1 MNYSRP
7 LKSSLLIRLAEPP
20 KRIQILAGPRQVGK
34 TTLIQQIRAERP
46 SDSIAYFAA
55 DASPRPELLAGFSTD
70 DAFAFALRPEPLTE
84 SWLNSNWEAAE
95 VQAARWHDKAQR
107 MGNRQE
113 VPAFVL
119 VLDEIQKIPR
129 WSDLIKGL
137 WDRQIISPNPM
148 HLVLLGS
155 APLLMQKGL
164 TESLAG
170 RFEVIPM
177 THWSFEEMNDAF
189 DISLEQYIYFGGY
202 PGSVPFI
209 REEARW
215 RDYVV
220 RGLIEPNIEKDIL
233 LMTRVDKPALLK
245 QLFELGCAY
254 SGQIVSL
261 TKIKGQ
267 LSDAGNTTTLTG
279 YLDLLRQAGLL
290 TGLQKFAAN
299 EIRKRD
305 SPPKFQ
311 VLNNA
316 LMSAMGSHTLQEAL
330 ADRTYWGRLV
340 ESAVG
345 VHLVNTAGS
354 GVQIHYWRDGGV
366 EVDFV
371 VERGKQLAA
380 IEVKSGAVRG
390 LQKGLREFASRHEH
404 CRSWVVGGDGLSL
417 GEFLRYPAGHWVE

>member
-1 MNYSRP
+1 MNYARAF
-7 LKSSLLIRLAEPP
+7 KKTLLARLAESP
-20 KRIQILAGPRQVGK
+20 KKMQVLAGPRQVGK
-34 TTLIQQIRAERP
+34 TTLIQQIRAER
-46 SDSIAYFAA
+46 SADSMAYFAA
-55 DASPRPELLAGFSTD
+55 DTSPRLSTTAD
-70 DAFAFALRPEPLTE
+70 STASEISAFALDAPPLTE
-84 SWLNSNWEAAE
+84 NWLKSNWEAAE
-95 VQAARWHDKAQR
+95 RQAARWHDMSRANSGAQT
-107 MGNRQE
+107 
-113 VPAFVL
+113 FVL
-119 VLDEIQKIPR
+119 VLDEIQKIPK

-137 WDRQIISPNPM
+137 WDRQIMSHAPM

-189 DISLEQYIYFGGY
+189 DISLQEYVYFGGY
-202 PGSVPFI
+202 PGSAPYI

-233 LMTRVDKPALLK
+233 MMTRVDKPALLK

-267 LSDAGNTTTLTG
+267 LNDAGNTTTLTG

-299 EIRKRD
+299 ELRKRG

-316 LMSAMGSHTLQEAL
+316 LISAMGSHTLQEAL

-345 VHLVNTAGS
+345 AHLVNTAAA
-354 GVQIHYWRDGGV
+354 GVQIHYWREGGA

-380 IEVKSGAVRG
+380 IEVKSGTVRG
-390 LQKGLREFASRHEH
+390 RQPGLTEFASRHKH
-404 CRSWVVGGDGLSL
+404 CRSWVVGGDDLPL
-417 GEFLRYPAGHWVE
+417 GEFLRYPAAHWVE

>member
-1 MNYSRP
+1 MTYARP
-7 LKSSLLIRLAEPP
+7 LKQSLLARLAESP

-34 TTLIQQIRAERP
+34 TTLVQQIRAERP
-46 SDSIAYFAA
+46 NDSIAYFAA
-55 DASPRPELLAGFSTD
+55 DASTKPTPWADFNTGETAALAWGS
-70 DAFAFALRPEPLTE
+70 EPLTE
-84 SWLNSNWEAAE
+84 NWLKSNWEAAE
-95 VQAARWHDKAQR
+95 VQAARWHDKTRNTQDTR
-107 MGNRQE
+107 
-113 VPAFVL
+113 AFVL
-119 VLDEIQKIPR
+119 VLDEIQKIPQ
-129 WSDLIKGL
+129 WSSLIKGL
-137 WDRQIISPNPM
+137 WDKQIISPNLM
-148 HLVLLGS
+148 HVVLLGS

-189 DISLEQYIYFGGY
+189 DFSLDEYVYFGGY
-202 PGSVPFI
+202 PGSAPYI
-209 REEARW
+209 RDEPRW

-233 LMTRVDKPALLK
+233 MMTRVDKPALLK

-267 LSDAGNTTTLTG
+267 LNDAGNTTTLTG

-290 TGLQKFAAN
+290 TGLQKYAAN
-299 EIRKRD
+299 ALRKRG

-316 LMSAMGSHTLQEAL
+316 LMSATGSHTLQEAL

-345 VHLVNTAGS
+345 AHLANTAGS
-354 GVQIHYWRDGGV
+354 GVQIHYWRDGGS

-380 IEVKSGAVRG
+380 IEVKSGTVRG
-390 LQKGLREFASRHEH
+390 LQKGLADFASRHKH
-404 CRSWVVGGDGLSL
+404 CRNLVVGGEELPL
-417 GEFLRYPAGHWVE
+417 GEFLRYPAAHWVE

>member
-1 MNYSRP
+1 MAYSRP
-7 LKSSLLIRLAEPP
+7 LKSSLLARLAEPP

-34 TTLIQQIRAERP
+34 TTLVQQIRAERP

-55 DASPRPELLAGFSTD
+55 DASPKPSLLADFNADETS
-70 DAFAFALRPEPLTE
+70 AFARGSEPLTQN
-84 SWLNSNWEAAE
+84 WLQSNWEAAE
-95 VQAARWHDKAQR
+95 VQAARWHDKTRNTPDAR
-107 MGNRQE
+107 
-113 VPAFVL
+113 AFVL
-119 VLDEIQKIPR
+119 VLDEIQKIPQ
-129 WSDLIKGL
+129 WSSLVKGL

-164 TESLAG
+164 KESLAG

-189 DISLEQYIYFGGY
+189 DFSLDEYVYFGGY
-202 PGSVPFI
+202 PGSAPYI
-209 REEARW
+209 RDEPRW

-233 LMTRVDKPALLK
+233 MMTRVDKPALLK

-267 LSDAGNTTTLTG
+267 LNDAGNTTTLTG
-279 YLDLLRQAGLL
+279 YLELLRQAGLL

-299 EIRKRD
+299 ELRKRG

-316 LMSAMGSHTLQEAL
+316 LMSAMGSHTLKEAI

-345 VHLVNTAGS
+345 AHLVNTAGS
-354 GVQIHYWRDGGV
+354 SVQIHYWREGGS

-380 IEVKSGAVRG
+380 IEVKSGTVRG
-390 LQKGLREFASRHEH
+390 QQKGLAEFASRHKH
-404 CRSWVVGGDGLSL
+404 CRRWVVGGEELPL
-417 GEFLRYPAGHWVE
+417 GEFLRYPAAHWVD

>member
-1 MNYSRP
+1 MTYSRP
-7 LKSSLLIRLAEPP
+7 LKSSLLARLAEPP

-34 TTLIQQIRAERP
+34 TTLVQQIRAERP

-55 DASPRPELLAGFSTD
+55 DASPKPTLWADFNAGET
-70 DAFAFALRPEPLTE
+70 AVFARGSEPLTE
-84 SWLNSNWEAAE
+84 NWLKFSWEAAE
-95 VQAARWHDKAQR
+95 AQAARWHDKIRNTPDAR
-107 MGNRQE
+107 
-113 VPAFVL
+113 AFVI
-119 VLDEIQKIPR
+119 VLDEIQKIPQ
-129 WSDLIKGL
+129 WSSLVKGL

-189 DISLEQYIYFGGY
+189 DFSLDEYVYFGGY
-202 PGSVPFI
+202 PGSAPYI
-209 REEARW
+209 RDEPRW

-233 LMTRVDKPALLK
+233 MMTRVDKPALLK

-267 LSDAGNTTTLTG
+267 LNDAGNTTTLTG
-279 YLDLLRQAGLL
+279 YLELLRQAGLL

-299 EIRKRD
+299 ELRKRG

-316 LMSAMGSHTLQEAL
+316 LMSAMGSHTLKEAI

-345 VHLVNTAGS
+345 AHLVNTAGS
-354 GVQIHYWRDGGV
+354 GVQIHYWREGGS

-390 LQKGLREFASRHEH
+390 QQKGLAEFTSRQKH
-404 CRSWVVGGDGLSL
+404 CRNWVVGGDDLPL
-417 GEFLRYPAGHWVE
+417 GEFLRYPASHWVE

>member
-1 MNYSRP
+1 MSYSRP
-7 LKSSLLIRLAEPP
+7 LKSTLLSRLAELP

-34 TTLIQQIRAERP
+34 TTLIQQVRAER
-46 SDSIAYFAA
+46 SAESLAYFAA
-55 DASPRPELLAGFSTD
+55 DASPRPSFLEGFVTHETSV
-70 DAFAFALRPEPLTE
+70 FASNAPPLTE
-84 SWLNSNWEAAE
+84 NWLKFNWEAAE
-95 VQAARWHDKAQR
+95 ILAARWHDK
-107 MGNRQE
+107 NRTNPDA
-113 VPAFVL
+113 PAFVL

-137 WDRQIISPNPM
+137 WDRQIAGEIPM

-164 TESLAG
+164 SESLAG
-170 RFEVIPM
+170 RFEIIPM

-189 DISLEQYIYFGGY
+189 DFSLDEYVYFGAY
-202 PGSVPFI
+202 PGSAAYI
-209 REEARW
+209 RDERRW

-220 RGLIEPNIEKDIL
+220 RSLIEPNIEKDIL
-233 LMTRVDKPALLK
+233 MMTRVDKPALLK

-267 LSDAGNTTTLTG
+267 LNDAGNTTTLTG
-279 YLDLLRQAGLL
+279 YLELLRQAGLL

-299 EIRKRD
+299 ELRKRG

-345 VHLVNTAGS
+345 AHLVNTAEL
-354 GVQIHYWRDGGV
+354 GVDIQYWREGGL

-380 IEVKSGAVRG
+380 LEVKSGAVRR
-390 LQKGLREFASRHEH
+390 QPKGLAEFVERHPN
-404 CRSWVVGGDGLSL
+404 CRRWVVGGEELPL
-417 GEFLRYPAGHWVE
+417 GEFLRYPAAHWVE